1 MSADTPNDPLNKN
14 YPKESNLIS
23 TTDPSSIITYAN
35 EAFCDIAEYQEDELT
50 GEPHNK
56 VRHKDMPKA
65 AFAQLWEYVQS
76 GKSWMGLVK
85 NQCKGKG
92 YYWVSAFV
100 TPIKNEKGEVIEYQ
114 SVRSKPEP
122 EQIKRAAELYKKL
135 NNGEKV
141 TQRRM
146 PFFQLNILF
155 SALVLIQAALLLA
168 GVSPFYMAV
177 TGLGLGALMLGNSL
191 YQNKRFR
198 HIKKLANDSYYNPL
212 MEKPYT
218 GCFDD
223 CSQIEIA
230 LMMRKAELRAVSG
243 RTAETAGK
251 ILIDAEDEFGT
262 IQSIEQSLG
271 QQSVETEQVAAA
283 VEELSH
289 SIQEVADSAASA
301 SQSTQ
306 EANKESQKGLE
317 SIATTIE
324 VIEQLAVELENSRVV
339 IDQLSQNSE
348 KIESI
353 LDVIGSIS
361 EQTNLLALNAAIEAA
376 RAGEAGRGF
385 AVVADEVRSLATK
398 TRSSTDEI
406 HGMISQL
413 QETAGNAVG
422 IMEKGGE
429 LSQQCTQR
437 ANETGDVLSNITA
450 MLSQVT
456 DNSHQIAVAVEQQA
470 GVTQEVNR
478 NVTNI
483 KSLADETLDVS
494 RTSVDRTSKLVDN
507 LEALQRLIK
516 QFQTH

>member
-1 MSADTPNDPLNKN
+1 MSTDTPNDPLNKN

-23 TTDPSSIITYAN
+23 TTDPSSIVTYAN
-35 EAFCDIAEYQEDELT
+35 ESFCDIAGYSEEELL
-50 GEPHNK
+50 GQPHNK

-65 AFAQLWEYVQS
+65 AFGQLWEYVQS

-85 NQCKGKG
+85 NQCKEKG

-100 TPIKNEKGEVIEYQ
+100 TPIKNEKGEIIEYQ

-122 EQIKRAAELYKKL
+122 EQVKRVSELYKKL
-135 NNGEKV
+135 NKGENIA
-141 TQRRM
+141 QRRI
-146 PFFQLNILF
+146 PLFGLNILF
-155 SALVLIQAALLLA
+155 SIFFLVQAVMLFV
-168 GVSPFYMAV
+168 GVSPSYMAIAGAV
-177 TGLGLGALMLGNSL
+177 MGALMLGSSL
-191 YQNKRFR
+191 YQNKRFT
-198 HIKKLANDSYYNPL
+198 HIRKLANEAYHNPL

-218 GCFDD
+218 GYFDE
-223 CSQIEIA
+223 CSQVEIA

-262 IQSIEQSLG
+262 IQAMEQSLG

-289 SIQEVADSAASA
+289 SIQEVAESAASA
-301 SQSTQ
+301 SHSTE

-324 VIEQLAVELENSRVV
+324 VIEQLAVELENSREV
-339 IDQLSQNSE
+339 IDQLSQNSV

-376 RAGEAGRGF
+376 RAGDAGRGF
-385 AVVADEVRSLATK
+385 AVVADEVRSLAIK
-398 TRSSTDEI
+398 TRASTDEI

-413 QETAGNAVG
+413 QETAESAVS

-437 ANETGDVLSNITA
+437 ANETGGVLNNITA
-450 MLSQVT
+450 MLGRVT

-483 KSLADETLDVS
+483 KSLADETLAVS
-494 RTSVDRTSKLVDN
+494 QTSVERTSQLVNN

-516 QFQTH
+516 QFQRY